1 MSWADQ
7 NLGVARGSRRMIS
20 FIKCFFA
27 GFDFFSDPLVGHWE
41 RMRQTTVEPGTILRT
56 IISLG
61 MSLLSMFRYPIEKW
75 GRE

>member
-1 MSWADQ
+1 
-7 NLGVARGSRRMIS
+7 
-20 FIKCFFA
+20 
-27 GFDFFSDPLVGHWE
+27 
-41 RMRQTTVEPGTILRT
+41 MRQTTVEPGTILRT